1 MYKLQHPENLSF
13 LEVETEFIK
22 RSNTLSNLLNDLDSW
37 NSSEP
42 IPVSLDYDNLSKLY
56 SLYLE
61 VKDLMCDEQKLIV
74 ILTENLD
81 TYINKYPKCNK
92 NPPCYDKL
100 FELYQNLSKE
110 EICEFIKITDFL
122 DMSGLTRILSI
133 IYAIYIKNM
142 KNCDEKV
149 EIFRTIRQRLGHIN

>member
-56 SLYLE
+56 SFYLE
-61 VKDLMCDEQKLIV
+61 VKDLMCGEQKLIV

-81 TYINKYPKCNK
+81 TYINK
-92 NPPCYDKL
+92 L
-100 FELYQNLSKE
+100 TLYNDYINNGE
-110 EICEFIKITDFL
+110 YFFL
-122 DMSGLTRILSI
+122 ILKKGLG
-133 IYAIYIKNM
+133 K
-142 KNCDEKV
+142 
-149 EIFRTIRQRLGHIN
+149 